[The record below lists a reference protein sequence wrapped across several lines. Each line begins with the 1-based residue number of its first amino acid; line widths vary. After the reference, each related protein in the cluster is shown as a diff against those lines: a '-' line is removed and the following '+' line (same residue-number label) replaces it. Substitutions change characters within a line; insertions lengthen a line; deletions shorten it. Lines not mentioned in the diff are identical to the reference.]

1 LKSKQAHT
9 STVEHL
15 LRLWFDSNA
24 EAQSMAVPDLQPA
37 AAWIHLEFGR
47 DGVDRNQCRNQ
58 LATTN
63 RAALHLL
70 LACKANAANCGSR
83 TSCGPFFFPFGAE
96 PDFLGFR
103 LAPDVRT
110 AVNFGALIFS
120 HNFPVC

>member
-1 LKSKQAHT
+1 MKSKQAHT

-70 LACKANAANCGSR
+70 LACKANASVYRRIAHGSECR
-83 TSCGPFFFPFGAE
+83 GPATSKQYLKEHEQWYEWTDGVGLGP
-96 PDFLGFR
+96 
-103 LAPDVRT
+103 
-110 AVNFGALIFS
+110 
-120 HNFPVC
+120 